1 MKMTYGCLS
10 WRKTRPFNLTLNT
23 TLVYE
28 YENSGGMRFSSGE
41 YKLKINKWCLNTMS
55 LYYMYLLH
63 KLRLGLRMCKVRAVK
78 SDDHIMI
85 DKL

>member
-28 YENSGGMRFSSGE
+28 YENSGGMRFSSSK
-41 YKLKINKWCLNTMS
+41 YKLKINKWCLNPMC
-55 LYYMYLLH
+55 LYYMY
-63 KLRLGLRMCKVRAVK
+63 
-78 SDDHIMI
+78 IYYI
-85 DKL
+85 NYI